1 MVKKK
6 DLENNSK
13 KRNRKNLMVAGLV
26 IFIIIGI
33 YIISIV
39 RMGA

>member
-1 MVKKK
+1 MVKKE

-13 KRNRKNLMVAGLV
+13 KNKRKNLMVAGLV
-26 IFIIIGI
+26 IFILIGI

>member
-13 KRNRKNLMVAGLV
+13 KRKRKNLMVAGLV

>member
-1 MVKKK
+1 MVKKE

-13 KRNRKNLMVAGLV
+13 KNKRKNLMVAGLV